1 MPSLRRPAGRSRG
14 RGVRCCVTLAIA
26 FAAAA
31 GCKPKAT
38 GAQCDQ
44 LLDRYAQLVVTEHFA
59 DAGPDQIKAEREREK
74 SEARGDDAF
83 KNCSSVSPTRRAP
96 RRSRSEKSRCGPSY
110 RTRSSRARA
119 GA

>member
-83 KNCSSVSPTRRAP
+83 KNCSSEVSQTEFDCAMHAA
-96 RRSRSEKSRCGPSY
+96 SADAVEKCLE
-110 RTRSSRARA
+110 
-119 GA
+119 